1 MRYKGFSCG
10 HIDPNATPL
19 RPKLCPPPIRY
30 AHEPMCDP
38 PSYEYRDT
46 TEGNCPA
53 CDAAI
58 QQARRSWET
67 QRAEWRASN
76 ALPSVGLSL
85 ISRELRVDRDRIKA
99 EGRGQGPYHE
109 AQNQYLPSQEVIVQA
124 GRVLVEQLAEIDS
137 DFKEVMDSVGSY
149 GIVSDRVLQAI
160 AVRRYN
166 RRERVTNNT
175 WDRFYNEHENLMREL
190 FSEYERA
197 AGVEYEW

>member
-58 QQARRSWET
+58 QQARQSWET
-67 QRAEWRASN
+67 QRAEWRARN
-76 ALPSVGLSL
+76 DLPSVGLSL

-99 EGRGQGPYHE
+99 QGRTQGPYHE
-109 AQNQYLPSQEVIVQA
+109 AHHEYLPSQEVIVQA
-124 GRVLVEQLAEIDS
+124 GRGLVERLARLDS
-137 DFKEVMDSVGSY
+137 EFKDLVEVIRVYDV
-149 GIVSDRVLQAI
+149 VSDRVLRAI
-160 AVRRYN
+160 AVRRHN
-166 RRERVTNNT
+166 RRERVTANT
-175 WDRFYNEHENLMREL
+175 WDRFYREHDAFMQEVYD
-190 FSEYERA
+190 EYRTA
-197 AGVEYEW
+197 AGII

>member
-1 MRYKGFSCG
+1 M
-10 HIDPNATPL
+10 
-19 RPKLCPPPIRY
+19 
-30 AHEPMCDP
+30 
-38 PSYEYRDT
+38 
-46 TEGNCPA
+46 
-53 CDAAI
+53 
-58 QQARRSWET
+58 
-67 QRAEWRASN
+67 
-76 ALPSVGLSL
+76 
-85 ISRELRVDRDRIKA
+85 
-99 EGRGQGPYHE
+99 
-109 AQNQYLPSQEVIVQA
+109 QA